1 MKVVHHDKEII
12 SDNDDLLY
20 HAGEYE
26 KKGELKDAAALYLR
40 YLKKIP
46 GNEWAYSRLMIIYRK
61 QKDPEKELAIINRG
75 IKAFE
80 DIFQKTTKISPTKK
94 TIDISKKLMKAMGL
108 TDKKGKE
115 LYEREPIKK
124 WRRRKMLLERRK
136 KKAQDK

>member
-1 MKVVHHDKEII
+1 MKVVHHDKEAIT
-12 SDNDDLLY
+12 DDDDLLY

-26 KKGELKDAAALYLR
+26 KKGELKEAAALYLR

-46 GNEWAYSRLMIIYRK
+46 GNELAYSRLMIIYRK
-61 QKDPEKELAIINRG
+61 QKDTSKELAIINRG
-75 IKAFE
+75 IKVFE
-80 DIFQKTTKISPTKK
+80 EIFRKTTKITPTKK

-124 WRRRKMLLERRK
+124 WKRRKMLLEKRQK
-136 KKAQDK
+136 KESA

>member
-1 MKVVHHDKEII
+1 MKVVHHDKEIV

-20 HAGEYE
+20 RAGEYE
-26 KKGELKDAAALYLR
+26 KKGELKEAAGLYLR

-46 GNEWAYSRLMIIYRK
+46 GNEFAYSRLMIIYRK
-61 QKDPEKELAIINRG
+61 QKDPAKELDIINRG

-80 DIFQKTTKISPTKK
+80 EIFKKATKITPTRK
-94 TIDISKKLMKAMGL
+94 TIEISKKLMKAMGL

-124 WRRRKMLLERRK
+124 WNRRKVLLEKRK
-136 KKAQDK
+136 KKA